1 MKKVSFYSV
10 EFQVFQR
17 VYVLEAETYINQN
30 SETII
35 ERKSTKIDL
44 HFFAHIGNLQLMLQ
58 SSRIPK
64 EDILSSITDYEDS
77 LGDLQMI
84 PQ

>member
-44 HFFAHIGNLQLMLQ
+44 HKFLCAYWKFIVDVTIFKDPKRRHIKQYNGL
-58 SSRIPK
+58 
-64 EDILSSITDYEDS
+64 
-77 LGDLQMI
+77 
-84 PQ
+84 